1 VDTAWIFG
9 RVHTPPPWVQN
20 HDADAVPER
29 HVEVYKE
36 EQDHMKRA
44 STETTVVEETTIT
57 TKVRLA
63 NPELVKIFET
73 ATPVVYLGSQQSQ
86 ALRMAV
92 HSKADEPIGTASIA
106 SCMALVLALVSDEAV
121 KAKLLSFLG
130 FRDAE
135 QLLSLK
141 DQFRSLS
148 ALLSPA
154 ARAALE
160 RSPGGAACKMLW
172 EAMGAEC
179 IPLQACLE
187 DQVNEMLKKAW
198 ETDENV
204 FKRFQIVPEH
214 QVKDLIAA
222 LVSMEKIKVSW
233 KEELD
238 FYREEEFTT
247 ASGEKVPAKFC
258 ADEDKRTMSYLT
270 FEGGEAVLLPC
281 KPDEKTG
288 KLRGMI
294 FVLPPEDDQNL
305 DTCLKALAAH
315 ADKDGKGLVF
325 DQQRD
330 YAFSFPAFDAK
341 KAPGTILPWLSEY
354 VPELFDPASACMEG
368 TLPAELVNGVAYVG
382 EVQHGASIKADRKG
396 AEAKGVTVAAVV
408 VYRSLPPPPKEFKCN
423 RPFLSILATLKAGTT
438 EVENVEFVTKHE
450 TSETLDLTVE

>member
-1 VDTAWIFG
+1 MD
-9 RVHTPPPWVQN
+9 
-20 HDADAVPER
+20 PER

-36 EQDHMKRA
+36 LGEHMKRA
-44 STETTVVEETTIT
+44 PTEIIAKETIAEETTV
-57 TKVRLA
+57 TKKMRPVIPDLA
-63 NPELVKIFET
+63 QIFE
-73 ATPVVYLGSQQSQ
+73 AVAPVVYLGSHQSQ

-106 SCMALVLALVSDEAV
+106 SCMALVLALVSNDAV

-130 FRDAE
+130 FRDVE

-204 FKRFQIVPEH
+204 FKPFQIIPEN

-258 ADEDKRTMSYLT
+258 ADEDERTMNALT

-281 KPDEKTG
+281 KPDAKTG

-294 FVLPPEDDQNL
+294 FVLPPEDNQNL

-325 DQQRD
+325 NQKGN
-330 YAFSFPAFDAK
+330 YEFSFPAFDAK

-354 VPELFDPASACMEG
+354 VPELFVPDSACMEG

-396 AEAKGVTVAAVV
+396 AEAKAVTVAAIVE
-408 VYRSLPPPPKEFKCN
+408 YRSLPPQPTKFKCN
-423 RPFLSILATLKAGTT
+423 RPFLSILATLKAGTN

-450 TSETLDLTVE
+450 TSKTLDLTVE